1 MTRPNPSQPS
11 PVELEDQAI
20 EQWVMLM
27 SGNASE
33 SDHSAFRQ
41 WRQRSPAHEAAARL
55 AEQMWHGVAQTA
67 TAQSFVPPAPQRR
80 AKPLRWAALAAGL
93 AVLAVT
99 QLGQP
104 MKVYMADQ
112 STAVGERRHLVL
124 EDGSEVWLNSA
135 SALSVRYSSTR
146 RDIDLIKGE
155 ALFQVSKNP
164 ARPFVVH
171 AAAGTAQAL
180 GTRFDVNL
188 LEQQVR
194 VGVSEGV
201 VQVTSGGQSARLEP
215 AQQLDYA
222 QGLPPSSTRPL
233 DLTSDSA
240 WQRGKLIFNR
250 RPLDEVVSEIG
261 RYVPG
266 ALVVTGQLPS
276 TAVSGVFNLDDG
288 AQMFSTL
295 ARTQPL
301 RVVQLPWL
309 TLVMNRE
316 SVEEK

>member
-1 MTRPNPSQPS
+1 MSKPLNHQTPS
-11 PVELEDQAI
+11 VELEDQAI

-33 SDHSAFRQ
+33 SDHAAFRQ

-55 AEQMWHGVAQTA
+55 AEQMWQAVPQTA
-67 TAQSFVPPAPQRR
+67 TAQAFVPPAFKRPARR
-80 AKPLRWAALAAGL
+80 LRWAALAAGV

-99 QLGQP
+99 SLGQP
-104 MKVYMADQ
+104 LKVYMADQ
-112 STAVGERRHLVL
+112 ATAVGERRHLVL

-171 AAAGTAQAL
+171 AAGGTAQAL

-188 LEQQVR
+188 LKAHVQ
-194 VGVSEGV
+194 VGVSEGL
-201 VQVTSGGQSARLEP
+201 VQVTSGGKSARLEP
-215 AQQLDYA
+215 SQQLDYA
-222 QGLPPSSTRPL
+222 EGLPPSATRPL
-233 DLTSDSA
+233 DVASDTA

-250 RPLDEVVSEIG
+250 RPLDEVVTEIG

-266 ALVVTGQLPS
+266 ALMVTGRLPS

-288 AQMFSTL
+288 PAMFSTL

-301 RVVQLPWL
+301 QVVQLPWL
-309 TLVMNRE
+309 TLVMNAE
-316 SVEEK
+316 NSEGK